1 MGGNT
6 ALPFSF
12 PEEKAKDRISHSIS
26 YVKDAECKCT
36 LLRMLRT
43 VEHSQGTSE
52 GEMSRIED
60 IFKMLKFLNLESWW
74 MMGGWKSLTQ
84 LAIVLVC
91 AWLRYAYIFFFNF
104 YAWCSLWHLGLC
116 IQWLEKWTPQ
126 SITQEWNIFKE
137 AHKPQSL
144 SVHPLEFHPEDVSPK
159 RFKCSI
165 IIT

>member
-12 PEEKAKDRISHSIS
+12 PEEQAKDRISHSIS

-91 AWLRYAYIFFFNF
+91 AWLRYAYIFFFLIFMLDVLYGIWVFAFSDWKSGHHRALHRNGTF
-104 YAWCSLWHLGLC
+104 SKKH
-116 IQWLEKWTPQ
+116 INRSHFQ
-126 SITQEWNIFKE
+126 SI
-137 AHKPQSL
+137 H
-144 SVHPLEFHPEDVSPK
+144 
-159 RFKCSI
+159 
-165 IIT
+165 